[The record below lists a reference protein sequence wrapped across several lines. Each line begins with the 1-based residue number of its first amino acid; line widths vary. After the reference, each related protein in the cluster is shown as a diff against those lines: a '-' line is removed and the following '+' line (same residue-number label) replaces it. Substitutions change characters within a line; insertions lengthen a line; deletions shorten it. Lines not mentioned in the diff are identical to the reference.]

1 MQFEIIPTESA
12 LGAEI
17 FGVDLGRELSDGDIE
32 RIRSAW
38 LEHCVVFFRGQ
49 AIGDEDLVRFSRRI
63 GDLELGPDSEIARA
77 GGSSAPKLPKV

>member
-38 LEHCVVFFRGQ
+38 LEH
-49 AIGDEDLVRFSRRI
+49 
-63 GDLELGPDSEIARA
+63 
-77 GGSSAPKLPKV
+77 